1 VTPPV
6 EDAAGRMDFGTVQND
21 GTKFK
26 QGVQVPG
33 PTSGSHVYCVSHSGT
48 NWVATDDGKTIYST
62 TVETAAVSSAQHFD
76 AAKPVTSFSLVVP
89 GFHDIG
95 IDGKAPAQ
103 LRGFTTSF

>member
-1 VTPPV
+1 
-6 EDAAGRMDFGTVQND
+6 MDFGTVQND

-62 TVETAAVSSAQHFD
+62 TVETAAVSSGQLLLESSAQHFD

-95 IDGKAPAQ
+95 IDGKAPTQ